1 MEWGG
6 DSSEKWT
13 TVDTLQWSK
22 KLDYEKR
29 ENEAEGWDEEGGN
42 LGGVASKKKR
52 ERWCTV
58 GEMLISW
65 RANVFWRKKD
75 ETDEGK
81 KKSECADDGTRRGR
95 KFYRIFT
102 IIHNFRNFSAEFLT
116 FNTLTSLVS
125 ALRRQIRS
133 IYPQYAHLNYTKLI
147 FASCKHQISR
157 RWKLFVQHKKSLFF
171 TSTQVTERISIASSR
186 ESCDVGAV
194 RKSTT
199 GKLIWWRF
207 HHPLARALT
216 VKS

>member
-1 MEWGG
+1 MGWGG
-6 DSSEKWT
+6 RKSRRCGEQEEERKMMHGWGNVNFLTSERI
-13 TVDTLQWSK
+13 LE
-22 KLDYEKR
+22 EKGR
-29 ENEAEGWDEEGGN
+29 DGW
-42 LGGVASKKKR
+42 R
-52 ERWCTV
+52 
-58 GEMLISW
+58 
-65 RANVFWRKKD
+65 
-75 ETDEGK
+75 K

-186 ESCDVGAV
+186 ESCDIGAV

-199 GKLIWWRF
+199 GKFRKVDLVALSSF
-207 HHPLARALT
+207 PRA
-216 VKS
+216 SFDR